1 MQNWVTSWISEK
13 FSFNVHEKMSR
24 WGGWQWRS
32 LKKKTLNYLFYKGA
46 ELSRL
51 TKICPN
57 DSHERVWSQTLLFLY
72 IGTYQVGTG
81 TFFQLTQ
88 IKCILLWLLHSRIL
102 PILQTGRMFELIL
115 CELPEQVLLWQQRA
129 PCGLLQVWLCT
140 LKQGFSTCLPVGWAG
155 HPFVA
160 IQKLCGLHFYPPPK

>member
-102 PILQTGRMFELIL
+102 PILQTGRMFWVDTMWAARTSPVVAAKSSMWASTGLAMYSKTGIL
-115 CELPEQVLLWQQRA
+115 NLFTSGMGGSSICGYPKALRAAFLP
-129 PCGLLQVWLCT
+129 PT
-140 LKQGFSTCLPVGWAG
+140 
-155 HPFVA
+155 
-160 IQKLCGLHFYPPPK
+160 